1 MDSKLILQIAAA
13 TVLAAASLATTAF
26 ILAAQINTASGR
38 RGLEPRCPACG
49 TRNTRASSHRTLC
62 DRVFQWFSCAPFRC
76 RHCAARFY
84 WHVGDRHLH
93 TESL

>member
-1 MDSKLILQIAAA
+1 MDHKQIAELAGA
-13 TVLAAASLATTAF
+13 IILAAASVAATGF
-26 ILAAQINTASGR
+26 VLAAQINVASGR

-49 TRNTRASSHRTLC
+49 TRNTRVSSHSTVRDHLFS
-62 DRVFQWFSCAPFRC
+62 VFSCAPFRC

-84 WHVGDRHLH
+84 WYVGDGRFD